1 MKTIWAATLE
11 NLSAQVA
18 RGPTPAAVS
27 VAALCAV
34 LALDLTAMAIQ
45 VSARR
50 ARDDGDQS
58 PTLVEQIRLARARL
72 QRAADEDISA
82 YNDYL
87 AQRRRARSKPP
98 DTAPPEALAAALDH
112 AIEVPLE
119 AAEAATQG
127 LRLCADA
134 ARIAHPVV
142 RADLAAALLLLDAAV
157 QAMLLSAGAN
167 LEPAAP
173 QGALE
178 ALRRRHNA
186 LARAAQEA
194 RDAARRVSPT
204 APRKPPTSP

>member
-1 MKTIWAATLE
+1 MKNIWAATLE

-34 LALDLTAMAIQ
+34 LALDLTTMAIQ

-50 ARDDGDQS
+50 ARDDSDQS
-58 PTLVEQIRLARARL
+58 PTLMEQIRLAKARL

-87 AQRRRARSKPP
+87 AQRRRAKAAP
-98 DTAPPEALAAALDH
+98 DGAAPEALAAALGH

-167 LEPAAP
+167 LEPPAP

-194 RDAARRVSPT
+194 RDAARRVSPP
-204 APRKPPTSP
+204 AQRKPPTSP